1 MVRTMLAALG
11 VALIASAFATQAAA
25 GPADDR
31 RPTLD
36 LSRLGAEWRPVVAVS
51 VASAHVGAE
60 RDFQEFN
67 PGGAIGF
74 RSGLG
79 WRRGEWGGEVG
90 YFLNSYDEGAAY
102 AGVWADWPAL
112 ALSDGIELR
121 LGAFFGYA
129 EYPQLVDE
137 AKDFGALTIG
147 DFVPL
152 LAAQASLRLD
162 ERFALV
168 ARFGP
173 GISDSDLILGFQ
185 AMYLF

>member
-1 MVRTMLAALG
+1 MVRTMLAAFG
-11 VALIASAFATQAAA
+11 VALIYSLFAMQAAA
-25 GPADDR
+25 GSPDDS

-36 LSRLGAEWRPVVAVS
+36 LTRLGAEWRPVVAVS
-51 VASAHVGAE
+51 VASAHIGAE

-90 YFLNSYDEGAAY
+90 YFLNSYDEGSAY
-102 AGVWADWPAL
+102 AGVWADWPVL
-112 ALSDGIELR
+112 ALTDRLDLR
-121 LGAFFGYA
+121 LGAFFAYA

-162 ERFALV
+162 DRFALV

-185 AMYLF
+185 AMYFF